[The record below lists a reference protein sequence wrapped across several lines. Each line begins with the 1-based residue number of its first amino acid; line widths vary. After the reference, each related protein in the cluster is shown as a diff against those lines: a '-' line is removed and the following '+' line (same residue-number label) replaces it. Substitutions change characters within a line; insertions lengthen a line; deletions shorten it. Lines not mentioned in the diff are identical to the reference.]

1 MINQF
6 KMIFD
11 TATLSPQTLK
21 LFSIYSSKPY
31 IFSNISHFILF
42 NITIDVNPQQD
53 DLRLSVGPPR
63 SSR

>member
-6 KMIFD
+6 NMIFD

-21 LFSIYSSKPY
+21 LFQFIPATPY